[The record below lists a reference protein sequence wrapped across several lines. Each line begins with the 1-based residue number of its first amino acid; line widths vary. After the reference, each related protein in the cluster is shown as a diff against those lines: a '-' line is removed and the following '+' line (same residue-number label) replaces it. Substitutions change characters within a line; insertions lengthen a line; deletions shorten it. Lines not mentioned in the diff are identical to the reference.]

1 MALSNKW
8 SASDLAY
15 LFTADQLLR
24 TVCLA
29 HYHKQRHE
37 KNIGELFSKS
47 LRKTE
52 DGDDHDNPV
61 MLSYHTQK
69 EIGVIEANID
79 IQIVDFMKRDEGHS
93 MYRETK
99 IVSIIDKS
107 IDVVPPLIHYDPQD
121 IKFYAGELSSIQL
134 LQDLK
139 KMYVPHVIA
148 ETI

>member
-1 MALSNKW
+1 MGNLHKEFFTDNSGFGILRLMALSNKW

-61 MLSYHTQK
+61 MLSYHT
-69 EIGVIEANID
+69 
-79 IQIVDFMKRDEGHS
+79 
-93 MYRETK
+93 
-99 IVSIIDKS
+99 
-107 IDVVPPLIHYDPQD
+107 
-121 IKFYAGELSSIQL
+121 
-134 LQDLK
+134 
-139 KMYVPHVIA
+139 
-148 ETI
+148 